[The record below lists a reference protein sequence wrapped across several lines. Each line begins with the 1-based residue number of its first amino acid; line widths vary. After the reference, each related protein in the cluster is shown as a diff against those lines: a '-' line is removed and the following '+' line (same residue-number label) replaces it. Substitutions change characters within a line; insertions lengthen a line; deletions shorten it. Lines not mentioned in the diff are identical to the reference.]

1 MHIIIPDDYQ
11 DCVRYLSCFEK
22 LLGHSVQV
30 FHDSPKDLASLASR
44 FALAEALVLT
54 RERTQISATLLEQLP
69 RLRLISQTG
78 RAGSHIDVEACT
90 RHGVAVAET
99 HSTGTATAELTWA
112 LVLASRRHLVA
123 EANRLRDGLWQGHL
137 GCKLQGATLGIWGY
151 GRIGKQV
158 AAYGKVFGMRVWI
171 WGSENSRMQAAADG
185 FEAAPS
191 REAFFAESD
200 VLSLHLRLL
209 RATYGLVTRSD
220 LQRMKPSALFVN
232 TSRAE
237 LLQPGAL
244 ERAVRHG
251 RPGFAAV
258 DVYES
263 EPVLGARHPLLHL
276 PNVLCTPHLGF
287 VERDNYESFYGQA
300 FDNILWYLQGRQD
313 HLLNPQAVSHPRQ
326 KAALA
331 GFTVGT
337 SPKGYP
343 KLMNHPQ
350 G

>member
-1 MHIIIPDDYQ
+1 GPPMHIIIPDDYQ

-54 RERTQISATLLEQLP
+54 RERTEISAALLQQLP
-69 RLRLISQTG
+69 RLRLISLTG

-99 HSTGTATAELTWA
+99 SSTGVATAELAWA
-112 LVLASRRHLVA
+112 LILASRRHLLA
-123 EANRLRDGLWQGHL
+123 EANRLRDGLWQGYL
-137 GCKLQGATLGIWGY
+137 GSKLQGSTLGIWGY
-151 GRIGKQV
+151 GRIGRQV
-158 AAYGKVFGMRVWI
+158 AAYGRAFGMRVWV
-171 WGSENSRMQAAADG
+171 WGSEGSRARAVQEG
-185 FEAAPS
+185 HEAAPS

-209 RATYGLVTRSD
+209 RETRGLVTRKD

-237 LLQPGAL
+237 LLQPQAL
-244 ERAVRHG
+244 ESAVRQG
-251 RPGFAAV
+251 RPGFAAI

-263 EPVLGARHPLLHL
+263 EPVLGARHP
-276 PNVLCTPHLGF
+276 
-287 VERDNYESFYGQA
+287 
-300 FDNILWYLQGRQD
+300 
-313 HLLNPQAVSHPRQ
+313 
-326 KAALA
+326 
-331 GFTVGT
+331 
-337 SPKGYP
+337 
-343 KLMNHPQ
+343 
-350 G
+350 

>member
-11 DCVRYLSCFEK
+11 DCARYLSCFQK

-54 RERTQISATLLEQLP
+54 RERTEISATLLDRLP

-90 RHGVAVAET
+90 SRGVAVAET
-99 HSTGTATAELTWA
+99 HSASTATAELAWT
-112 LVLASRRHLVA
+112 LILASRRHLVA

-137 GCKLQGATLGIWGY
+137 GRKLQGATLGIWGY
-151 GRIGKQV
+151 GRIGRQV
-158 AAYGKVFGMRVWI
+158 AAYGKAFGMRVWV
-171 WGSENSRMQAAADG
+171 WGSESSQARAVAEG

-191 REAFFAESD
+191 RADFFADSD

-209 RATYGLVTRSD
+209 RETRGLVTRAD
-220 LQRMKPSALFVN
+220 LRRMKPSALFVN

-237 LLQPGAL
+237 LVQPGAL
-244 ERAVRHG
+244 ESAVRQG
-251 RPGFAAV
+251 RPGFAAI

-276 PNVLCTPHLGF
+276 PNVLCTPHIGF
-287 VERDNYESFYGQA
+287 VERDNYEAFYGQA
-300 FDNILWYLQGRQD
+300 FDNILWYLQGRRD
-313 HLLNPQAVSHPRQ
+313 HLLNPQALGHERQRKHP
-326 KAALA
+326 
-331 GFTVGT
+331 GFARAT
-337 SPKGYP
+337 
-343 KLMNHPQ
+343 
-350 G
+350 

>member
-54 RERTQISATLLEQLP
+54 RERTEISAALLQQLP

-78 RAGSHIDVEACT
+78 RAGSHIDIEACT

-99 HSTGTATAELTWA
+99 SSTGVATAELAWA
-112 LVLASRRHLVA
+112 LILASRRHLLA
-123 EANRLRDGLWQGHL
+123 EANRLRDGLWQGYL
-137 GCKLQGATLGIWGY
+137 GSKLQGSTLGIWGY
-151 GRIGKQV
+151 GRIGRQV
-158 AAYGKVFGMRVWI
+158 AAYGRAFGMRVWV
-171 WGSENSRMQAAADG
+171 WGSEGSRARAVQEG
-185 FEAAPS
+185 HEAAPS

-209 RATYGLVTRSD
+209 RETRGLVTRKD

-237 LLQPGAL
+237 LLQPQAL
-244 ERAVRHG
+244 ESAVRQG
-251 RPGFAAV
+251 RPGFAAI

-276 PNVLCTPHLGF
+276 PNVLCTPHIGF

-300 FDNILWYLQGRQD
+300 FDNILCYLQGEHGR
-313 HLLNPQAVSHPRQ
+313 LLNPQALNHLKQQQAPLGV
-326 KAALA
+326 AAR
-331 GFTVGT
+331 
-337 SPKGYP
+337 
-343 KLMNHPQ
+343 
-350 G
+350 